1 MSTYPKR
8 MAKPNQRA
16 TRKKS
21 QSAMHMSKPN
31 NLQHHFLKGNV
42 GEIYTSSCKCTG
54 VIKAIA
60 PNGNFGLT
68 CVRTVRYDSPSE
80 TYEIDEEKVIPL
92 SDIKKIILRNIDPSE
107 CQKEQR
113 PQENPSADSHLASP
127 DDPDTC
133 LEQYFHSVDEAEACS
148 LNSEETFPPEAM
160 FAVNEKRFNVTS
172 SYQASLEGYTMPLDK
187 SDPDFKAKEE
197 YCAKIA
203 QEIEAGGDASAWDT
217 MIDEDVECNEE
228 LQFSAVLKEGEPG
241 RDIKS
246 YARVG
251 RRCHRGGQRVPLQRE
266 SADVRPS
273 GGPNYSTK
281 AAPSQEQS
289 RSANSDTVR
298 QSTTNQIADSSATAE
313 VAAEEESTQ
322 GRPTDGSFPSATA
335 VTDGDESKEPA
346 SAPST
351 KKEEKKKFTLDPNA
365 PEFKPSGMTL
375 PPAEPAVLP
384 QLAPS
389 YSYINSGFSQPIQ
402 CAPLSVPAF
411 PVPGQP
417 HIINGNLSPA
427 SVPFCLPSS
436 VSYVFP
442 QGLAS
447 QIPAVAAIRQ
457 PQGAVFPAQ
466 QLAVISQQPPVM
478 GTQQATSTT
487 SASKTNARSNVGT
500 CGYTRQRSVEQS
512 GQLPQTVPFQMFPHQ
527 PPSGFPFVPPGSH
540 PQLGLQLI
548 TPASAALTSPSYS
561 GLSTIANSIPVSQ
574 SSGQPI
580 LNNQHLPQPLPIQS
594 GQPNSQ
600 PPTSLPQSQSQ
611 GSQFHPCYQHVVGSV
626 QPQSAQMA
634 AYSAQYAP
642 NQLLGSQPT
651 SVSGAFG
658 FYPQGLI
665 PVPMGPSQ
673 LGLTGQGL
681 PQQPGSQVHHPGQQ
695 TSALSQQQQLQLSA
709 QQQSA
714 AGLTVPTA
722 QQSQQLLLANQYQA
736 QSNFMAAQQLFS
748 QNPSQLQAVLTMMAN
763 PQAMQNSLN
772 PSNLHPQPHPMSLYM
787 PQQPNGTI

>member
-1 MSTYPKR
+1 MHVGKANSLQCPPQCSNEVGLYANQQLTYYLAR
-8 MAKPNQRA
+8 YM
-16 TRKKS
+16 
-21 QSAMHMSKPN
+21 M
-31 NLQHHFLKGNV
+31 GNV
-42 GEIYTSSCKCTG
+42 GEIYTNNCMCVG

-68 CVRTVRYDSPSE
+68 CVRTVRYDSTPE
-80 TYEIDEEKVIPL
+80 TYEIDEEKMVPL
-92 SDIKKIILRNIDPSE
+92 SEIKKVILRNVDPSE
-107 CQKEQR
+107 CQKAEYR
-113 PQENPSADSHLASP
+113 TQENPSADSHFTSP

-148 LNSEETFPPEAM
+148 LNSEENFPPEDM
-160 FAVNEKRFNVTS
+160 FEINEKRFNVTS

-203 QEIEAGGDASAWDT
+203 QEIEAGGDANAWDT

-246 YARVG
+246 YTRVG
-251 RRCHRGGQRVPLQRE
+251 RKGPRGGQRLHLQRE
-266 SADVRPS
+266 SADGRPG

-281 AAPSQEQS
+281 TAPSQEPS
-289 RSANSDTVR
+289 KSANSDNIGR
-298 QSTTNQIADSSATAE
+298 QSTSVNQNTDSSATSE
-313 VAAEEESTQ
+313 VAAEGESAQ
-322 GRPTDGSFPSATA
+322 GHPTDASLPTA
-335 VTDGDESKEPA
+335 TDGDDSKEPT
-346 SAPST
+346 SVPP

-365 PEFKPSGMTL
+365 PEFKPSGMTH
-375 PPAEPAVLP
+375 PPIESAVLP
-384 QLAPS
+384 QLAP
-389 YSYINSGFSQPIQ
+389 YSYINSGFSQPIPCGQ
-402 CAPLSVPAF
+402 LSVPAF

-417 HIINGNLSPA
+417 HLINGNLSPA

-447 QIPAVAAIRQ
+447 QIPTVAAIRQ
-457 PQGAVFPAQ
+457 PQGAVFPQ
-466 QLAVISQQPPVM
+466 PLAVISQQPPVM
-478 GTQQATSTT
+478 GTQQATNSTST
-487 SASKTNARSNVGT
+487 SKSNVRSNVPTGA
-500 CGYTRQRSVEQS
+500 YNRQRSIEQP
-512 GQLPQTVPFQMFPHQ
+512 GQLPQTVPFQMFSHQ
-527 PPSGFPFVPPGSH
+527 PPSGFPFVHPGSH

-574 SSGQPI
+574 SSGQPV
-580 LNNQHLPQPLPIQS
+580 LSNQHLPQSLPIQS
-594 GQPNSQ
+594 GQPNAQ
-600 PPTSLPQSQSQ
+600 PPTSLPQNQPQ

-634 AYSAQYAP
+634 AYSAQYAQ

-665 PVPMGPSQ
+665 PVPVGPNQ
-673 LGLTGQGL
+673 LTLTNQGL
-681 PQQPGSQVHHPGQQ
+681 SQQPGSQVHHPGQQ
-695 TSALSQQQQLQLSA
+695 TNALSQQQQLQFSA
-709 QQQSA
+709 QQQNT

-772 PSNLHPQPHPMSLYM
+772 PSSLHPQPHPMLYM